1 MFLLSDKLKIVI
13 PIFKGIFMVSR
24 VLVTDDE
31 ERIIRNIRIILDE
44 MENIEVVKAQ
54 DVTSIVDFV
63 EHERLHLIIT
73 DLRVPRMGRLEFL
86 KQIKSMDPELPVIV
100 VTGDDSIETAV
111 ESMKEGALD
120 YITKPFEDGTLSV
133 AVEKA
138 LKMRSLTMENRYLRK
153 ELESHYNFGN
163 IIGNSPKIL
172 EVLLLAGDVSRTDS
186 TVFVYGESGTGKE
199 LVARAIHFN
208 SLRKSGPLIAI
219 NCAAL
224 PENLLESELFGYEK
238 GAFTGAEKCK
248 KGRFELANGGT
259 LFLDEI
265 SEMNPSVQ
273 AKVMRVVEER
283 ELERLGGVESVKVD
297 VRIICASN
305 KNLEEYVKKGQFRED
320 LYYRINVF
328 PINIPPLRSRPE
340 DILPLTRDFVGQFSA
355 KMGKFPLKLSKN
367 VEKILVSS
375 KWEGNVREL
384 KNCLERA
391 VILCKGDL
399 ITEEHLPVALVKDS
413 MSGCE
418 NGKDNVLKMVD
429 FNLPPEGISID
440 ELEKHLVLQAL
451 KKSKNNKTK
460 AAKLLGLSRGTFR
473 YRLEKIRQ

>member
-1 MFLLSDKLKIVI
+1 ML
-13 PIFKGIFMVSR
+13 SR
-24 VLVTDDE
+24 VLITDDE
-31 ERIIRNIRIILDE
+31 ERIIRNIRIIFDE

-54 DVTSIVDFV
+54 DVTSIVNFV

-86 KQIKSMDPELPVIV
+86 KHIKSRDPDLPVIV

-111 ESMKEGALD
+111 EAMKEGAFD
-120 YITKPFEDGTLSV
+120 YITKPFENGTLSI

-138 LKMRSLTMENRYLRK
+138 LMMRSLTMENRYLRK

-172 EVLLLAGDVSRTDS
+172 EVLLLAGDVSKTDS
-186 TVFVYGESGTGKE
+186 TVFIYGESGTGKE

-208 SLRKSGPLIAI
+208 SLRKSGPLITI

-238 GAFTGAEKCK
+238 GAFTGAEKSK

-265 SEMNPSVQ
+265 SEMNPAVQ
-273 AKVMRVVEER
+273 AKVLRVVEEK
-283 ELERLGGVESVKVD
+283 ELEQLGGTETIKAD

-328 PINIPPLRSRPE
+328 PISIPPLRARPE
-340 DILPLTRDFVGQFSA
+340 DILHLARAFVEQYSA
-355 KMGKFPLKLSKN
+355 KMGKLSLKMSKS

-384 KNCLERA
+384 KNCMERA

-399 ITEEHLPVALVKDS
+399 ITEEHLPVALVRDS
-413 MSGCE
+413 ISGYE
-418 NGKDNVLKMVD
+418 NGKDKTVKMMD

-451 KKSKNNKTK
+451 KKK
-460 AAKLLGLSRGTFR
+460 
-473 YRLEKIRQ
+473 

>member
-1 MFLLSDKLKIVI
+1 
-13 PIFKGIFMVSR
+13 MVSR
-24 VLVTDDE
+24 VLITDDE
-31 ERIIRNIRIILDE
+31 ERIIRNIKVIFDE

-63 EHERLHLIIT
+63 ERERLHLIIT
-73 DLRVPRMGRLEFL
+73 DLRVPKVGRLEFL
-86 KQIKSMDPELPVIV
+86 KQVKSMDPELPVIV

-111 ESMKEGALD
+111 ESMKEGAFD
-120 YITKPFEDGTLSV
+120 YITKPFEGGTLSV

-186 TVFVYGESGTGKE
+186 TVFIYGESGTGKE

-208 SLRKSGPLIAI
+208 SLRKSGPLVTI

-224 PENLLESELFGYEK
+224 PDNLLESELFGYEK

-248 KGRFELANGGT
+248 KGRFELANVGT

-265 SEMNPSVQ
+265 SEMNPIVQ
-273 AKVMRVVEER
+273 AKVLRVVEER
-283 ELERLGGVESVKVD
+283 ELERLGGSETIKVD

-320 LYYRINVF
+320 LYYRVNVF
-328 PINIPPLRSRPE
+328 PINIPPLRARPE
-340 DILPLTRDFVGQFSA
+340 DILPLARNCVEQFSA
-355 KMGKFPLKLSKN
+355 KMGKLSLKMTKK

-375 KWEGNVREL
+375 RWEGNVREL
-384 KNCLERA
+384 RNCLERA

-399 ITEEHLPVALVKDS
+399 ISEEHLPLTLVRDS
-413 MSGCE
+413 MSGHG
-418 NGKDNVLKMVD
+418 NGKGNVLKMVD
-429 FNLPPEGISID
+429 FNLPPEGISIA
-440 ELEKHLVLQAL
+440 ELEKHLILQAL
-451 KKSKNNKTK
+451 KKSKNNKAK

-473 YRLEKIRQ
+473 YRLEKYDNS

>member
-1 MFLLSDKLKIVI
+1 
-13 PIFKGIFMVSR
+13 
-24 VLVTDDE
+24 
-31 ERIIRNIRIILDE
+31 
-44 MENIEVVKAQ
+44 
-54 DVTSIVDFV
+54 
-63 EHERLHLIIT
+63 
-73 DLRVPRMGRLEFL
+73 MGRLEFL
-86 KQIKSMDPELPVIV
+86 KQIKSMDSELPVIV

-111 ESMKEGALD
+111 ESMKEGAFD
-120 YITKPFEDGTLSV
+120 YIVRPFEGESLSV

-138 LKMRSLTMENRYLRK
+138 LKMRSLAMENRYLRK

-208 SLRKSGPLIAI
+208 SLRKGGPLVSI

-224 PENLLESELFGYEK
+224 PETLLESELFGYEK
-238 GAFTGAEKCK
+238 GAFTGAEKSK
-248 KGRFELANGGT
+248 KGRFEMAHGGT

-265 SEMNPSVQ
+265 SEMNPIVQ
-273 AKVMRVVEER
+273 AKVLRLIEAR
-283 ELERLGGVESVKVD
+283 ELERLGGSETVKVD

-305 KNLEEYVKKGQFRED
+305 KNLEDYVKKGQFRED
-320 LYYRINVF
+320 LYYRVNVF
-328 PINIPPLRSRPE
+328 PIKIPPLRERPE
-340 DILPLTRDFVGQFSA
+340 DILQLARNFVAQFSE
-355 KMGKFPLKLSKN
+355 KMGKLSLKMTKN
-367 VEKILVSS
+367 VENLLVSS
-375 KWEGNVREL
+375 RWDGNVREL
-384 KNCLERA
+384 RNCMERA
-391 VILCKGDL
+391 VILCKGSMV
-399 ITEEHLPVALVKDS
+399 TEDHLPVTLVRES
-413 MSGCE
+413 ISGYRSE
-418 NGKDNVLKMVD
+418 KDNAYKMVN

-473 YRLEKIRQ
+473 YRLEKYAQN

>member
-1 MFLLSDKLKIVI
+1 
-13 PIFKGIFMVSR
+13 MVSR
-24 VLVTDDE
+24 VLITDDE
-31 ERIIRNIRIILDE
+31 ERIIRNVQVMFDE
-44 MENIEVVKAQ
+44 MDNVEIIKAQ
-54 DVTSIVDFV
+54 DLTSIVDFV
-63 EHERLHLIIT
+63 EREKLHLIIT
-73 DLRVPRMGRLEFL
+73 DLRVPQMGRLEFL
-86 KQIKSMDPELPVIV
+86 KQIKSMDSELPVIV

-111 ESMKEGALD
+111 ESMKEGAFD
-120 YITKPFEDGTLSV
+120 YIVRPFEGESLSV
-133 AVEKA
+133 AVVKA
-138 LKMRSLTMENRYLRK
+138 LKMRALAMENRYLRR

-208 SLRKSGPLIAI
+208 SLRKGGPLVSI

-224 PENLLESELFGYEK
+224 PETLLESELFGYEK
-238 GAFTGAEKCK
+238 GAFTGAEKSK

-265 SEMNPSVQ
+265 SEMNPVVQ
-273 AKVMRVVEER
+273 AKVLRLIEAR
-283 ELERLGGVESVKVD
+283 ELERLGGSETLSVD

-305 KNLEEYVKKGQFRED
+305 KKLEDYVKKGQFRED

-328 PINIPPLRSRPE
+328 PIKMPPLRERPE
-340 DILPLTRDFVGQFSA
+340 DILQLAYNFVEQFSE
-355 KMGKFPLKLSKN
+355 KMGKLSLEMTKN
-367 VEKILVSS
+367 VENLLVSS
-375 KWEGNVREL
+375 RWEGNVREL
-384 KNCLERA
+384 RNCMERA
-391 VILCKGDL
+391 VILCKGSVV
-399 ITEEHLPVALVKDS
+399 TEDHLPGSLVKESASSSRND
-413 MSGCE
+413 
-418 NGKDNVLKMVD
+418 KDNTYKMVN

-473 YRLEKIRQ
+473 YRLEKYAQN

>member
-1 MFLLSDKLKIVI
+1 
-13 PIFKGIFMVSR
+13 MVSR
-24 VLVTDDE
+24 VLITDDE
-31 ERIIRNIRIILDE
+31 ERIIRNIRVIFDE

-54 DVTSIVDFV
+54 DVASIVDFV

-73 DLRVPRMGRLEFL
+73 DLRVPKVGRLEFL
-86 KQIKSMDPELPVIV
+86 KQVKSMDPELPVIV

-111 ESMKEGALD
+111 ESMKEGAFD
-120 YITKPFEDGTLSV
+120 YIIKPFEDSTLSV
-133 AVEKA
+133 AVKKA
-138 LKMRSLTMENRYLRK
+138 FKMRSLTMENRYLRK

-186 TVFVYGESGTGKE
+186 TVFIYGESGTGKE

-208 SLRKSGPLIAI
+208 SLRKSGPLVTI

-224 PENLLESELFGYEK
+224 PENLIESELFGYER

-265 SEMNPSVQ
+265 AEMNLIVQ
-273 AKVMRVVEER
+273 AKVLRVVEER
-283 ELERLGGVESVKVD
+283 ELERLGGTETIKVD

-320 LYYRINVF
+320 LYYLVNVF
-328 PINIPPLRSRPE
+328 PINIPPIRARPE
-340 DILPLTRDFVGQFSA
+340 DILPLARDFVEHFSV
-355 KMGKFPLKLSKN
+355 KMGKISLKMSKK
-367 VEKILVSS
+367 VEKVLVSS
-375 KWEGNVREL
+375 RWEGNVREL

-391 VILCKGDL
+391 VILCKGDM

-413 MSGCE
+413 
-418 NGKDNVLKMVD
+418 V
-429 FNLPPEGISID
+429 
-440 ELEKHLVLQAL
+440 
-451 KKSKNNKTK
+451 
-460 AAKLLGLSRGTFR
+460 
-473 YRLEKIRQ
+473 

>member
-1 MFLLSDKLKIVI
+1 M
-13 PIFKGIFMVSR
+13 
-24 VLVTDDE
+24 
-31 ERIIRNIRIILDE
+31 
-44 MENIEVVKAQ
+44 
-54 DVTSIVDFV
+54 
-63 EHERLHLIIT
+63 
-73 DLRVPRMGRLEFL
+73 
-86 KQIKSMDPELPVIV
+86 
-100 VTGDDSIETAV
+100 TGDDSIETAV

-186 TVFVYGESGTGKE
+186 NVFVYGESGTGKE
-199 LVARAIHFN
+199 LVARAIRFN

-375 KWEGNVREL
+375 KWRKCKRAKEL
-384 KNCLERA
+384 
-391 VILCKGDL
+391 
-399 ITEEHLPVALVKDS
+399 
-413 MSGCE
+413 SG
-418 NGKDNVLKMVD
+418 
-429 FNLPPEGISID
+429 
-440 ELEKHLVLQAL
+440 
-451 KKSKNNKTK
+451 KSRNTV
-460 AAKLLGLSRGTFR
+460 
-473 YRLEKIRQ
+473 

>member
-1 MFLLSDKLKIVI
+1 
-13 PIFKGIFMVSR
+13 MVSR
-24 VLVTDDE
+24 VLITDDE
-31 ERIIRNIRIILDE
+31 ERIIRNIKVIFDE

-73 DLRVPRMGRLEFL
+73 DLRVPKVGRLEFL
-86 KQIKSMDPELPVIV
+86 KQVKSMDPELPVIV
-100 VTGDDSIETAV
+100 VTGDASIETAV
-111 ESMKEGALD
+111 ESMKEGAFD

-186 TVFVYGESGTGKE
+186 TVFIYGESGTGKE

-208 SLRKSGPLIAI
+208 SLRKSGPLVTI

-248 KGRFELANGGT
+248 KGRFELANVGT

-265 SEMNPSVQ
+265 SEMNPIVQ
-273 AKVMRVVEER
+273 AKVLRVVEER
-283 ELERLGGVESVKVD
+283 ELERLGGSETFKVD

-320 LYYRINVF
+320 LYYRVNVF
-328 PINIPPLRSRPE
+328 PINIPPLRARPE
-340 DILPLTRDFVGQFSA
+340 DILPLARNCVEQFSA
-355 KMGKFPLKLSKN
+355 KMGKLSLKMTKK

-375 KWEGNVREL
+375 RWEGNVREL
-384 KNCLERA
+384 RNCLERA
-391 VILCKGDL
+391 VILSKGDL
-399 ITEEHLPVALVKDS
+399 ISEEHLPLALVRDS
-413 MSGCE
+413 MSGYE
-418 NGKDNVLKMVD
+418 NGKGNVLKMVD

-473 YRLEKIRQ
+473 YRLEKYDNN

>member
-1 MFLLSDKLKIVI
+1 
-13 PIFKGIFMVSR
+13 MVSR
-24 VLVTDDE
+24 VLITDDE
-31 ERIIRNIRIILDE
+31 ERIIRNIRVIFDE

-54 DVTSIVDFV
+54 DVASIVDFV

-73 DLRVPRMGRLEFL
+73 DLRVPKVGRLEFL
-86 KQIKSMDPELPVIV
+86 KQVKSMDPELPVIV

-111 ESMKEGALD
+111 ESMKEGAFD
-120 YITKPFEDGTLSV
+120 YIIKPFEDSTLSV
-133 AVEKA
+133 AVKKA

-186 TVFVYGESGTGKE
+186 TVLIYGESGTGKE

-208 SLRKSGPLIAI
+208 SLRKSGPLVTI

-224 PENLLESELFGYEK
+224 PENLIESELFGYER

-265 SEMNPSVQ
+265 AEMNLIVQ
-273 AKVMRVVEER
+273 AKVLRIVEER
-283 ELERLGGVESVKVD
+283 ELERLGGAETIKVD

-328 PINIPPLRSRPE
+328 PINIPPLRARPE
-340 DILPLTRDFVGQFSA
+340 DILPLARDFVEHFSV
-355 KMGKFPLKLSKN
+355 KMGKISLKMSKK
-367 VEKILVSS
+367 VEKVLVSS
-375 KWEGNVREL
+375 RWEGNVREL

-391 VILCKGDL
+391 VILCKGDM

-413 MSGCE
+413 VSGYE
-418 NGKDNVLKMVD
+418 DSKGNLLKMAD

-473 YRLEKIRQ
+473 YRLEKYDNN

>member
-1 MFLLSDKLKIVI
+1 
-13 PIFKGIFMVSR
+13 
-24 VLVTDDE
+24 
-31 ERIIRNIRIILDE
+31 
-44 MENIEVVKAQ
+44 
-54 DVTSIVDFV
+54 
-63 EHERLHLIIT
+63 
-73 DLRVPRMGRLEFL
+73 
-86 KQIKSMDPELPVIV
+86 
-100 VTGDDSIETAV
+100 
-111 ESMKEGALD
+111 
-120 YITKPFEDGTLSV
+120 
-133 AVEKA
+133 VEKA

-186 TVFVYGESGTGKE
+186 TVFIYGESGTGKE

-208 SLRKSGPLIAI
+208 SLRKSGPLVTI

-248 KGRFELANGGT
+248 KGRFELANVGT

-265 SEMNPSVQ
+265 SEMNPIVQ
-273 AKVMRVVEER
+273 AKVLRVVEER
-283 ELERLGGVESVKVD
+283 ELERLGGSETIKVD

-320 LYYRINVF
+320 LYYRVNVF
-328 PINIPPLRSRPE
+328 PINIPPLRARPE
-340 DILPLTRDFVGQFSA
+340 DILPLARNCVEQFSA
-355 KMGKFPLKLSKN
+355 KMGKLSLKMTKK

-375 KWEGNVREL
+375 RWEGNVREL
-384 KNCLERA
+384 RNCLERA
-391 VILCKGDL
+391 VILSKGDF
-399 ITEEHLPVALVKDS
+399 ISEEHLPLALVRNS
-413 MSGCE
+413 MSGHE
-418 NGKDNVLKMVD
+418 NGKWNVLKMVD

-473 YRLEKIRQ
+473 YRLEKYDNN

>member
-1 MFLLSDKLKIVI
+1 V
-13 PIFKGIFMVSR
+13 VSR
-24 VLVTDDE
+24 VLITDDE
-31 ERIIRNIRIILDE
+31 ERIIRNVKVMFDK
-44 MENIEVVKAQ
+44 MNNIEVVKAQ
-54 DVTSIVDFV
+54 DLTSIVDFV
-63 EHERLHLIIT
+63 EREKLHLIIT
-73 DLRVPRMGRLEFL
+73 DLRVPKMGRLEFL
-86 KQIKSMDPELPVIV
+86 KQIKSMDSELPVIV

-111 ESMKEGALD
+111 ESMKEGAFD
-120 YITKPFEDGTLSV
+120 YIVRPFEGESLSV

-138 LKMRSLTMENRYLRK
+138 LKMRSLAMENRYLRK

-208 SLRKSGPLIAI
+208 SLRKGGPLVSI

-224 PENLLESELFGYEK
+224 PETLLESELFGYEK
-238 GAFTGAEKCK
+238 GAFTGAEKSK
-248 KGRFELANGGT
+248 KGRFEMAHGGT

-265 SEMNPSVQ
+265 SEMNPIVQ
-273 AKVMRVVEER
+273 AKVLRLIEAR
-283 ELERLGGVESVKVD
+283 ELERLGGSETVKVD

-305 KNLEEYVKKGQFRED
+305 KNLEDYVKKGQFRED
-320 LYYRINVF
+320 LYYRVNVF
-328 PINIPPLRSRPE
+328 PIKIPPLRERPE
-340 DILPLTRDFVGQFSA
+340 DILQLARNFVAQFSE
-355 KMGKFPLKLSKN
+355 KMGKLSLKMTKN
-367 VEKILVSS
+367 VENLLVSS
-375 KWEGNVREL
+375 RWDGNVREL
-384 KNCLERA
+384 RNCMERA
-391 VILCKGDL
+391 VILCKGSMV
-399 ITEEHLPVALVKDS
+399 TEDHLPVTLVRES
-413 MSGCE
+413 ISGYRSE
-418 NGKDNVLKMVD
+418 KDNAYKMVN

-473 YRLEKIRQ
+473 YRLEKYAQN

>member
-1 MFLLSDKLKIVI
+1 
-13 PIFKGIFMVSR
+13 MVSR

-31 ERIIRNIRIILDE
+31 ERIIRNVKVIFEE
-44 MENIEVVKAQ
+44 MKNIEVVKAQ
-54 DVTSIVDFV
+54 DLTSIVDFV
-63 EHERLHLIIT
+63 EREKLHLIIT
-73 DLRVPRMGRLEFL
+73 DLRVPKMGRLEFL
-86 KQIKSMDPELPVIV
+86 KQIKSMDAELPVIV

-111 ESMKEGALD
+111 ESMKEGAFD
-120 YITKPFEDGTLSV
+120 YIIKPFEGESLSV

-138 LKMRSLTMENRYLRK
+138 LKMRSLAMENRYLRK
-153 ELESHYNFGN
+153 ELESVYNFGN

-186 TVFVYGESGTGKE
+186 TVFIYGESGTGKE

-208 SLRKSGPLIAI
+208 SLRKGGPLVAI

-265 SEMNPSVQ
+265 SEMNPNVQ
-273 AKVMRVVEER
+273 AKVLRLIEER
-283 ELERLGGVESVKVD
+283 ELERLGGTETVKVD

-305 KNLEEYVKKGQFRED
+305 KNLEEYVAKGQFRED

-328 PINIPPLRSRPE
+328 PINIPPLRERPE
-340 DILPLTRDFVGQFSA
+340 DVLQLARSFVVQFSE
-355 KMGKFPLKLSKN
+355 KMGKLSLKMSKN
-367 VEKILVSS
+367 VENLLVSG
-375 KWEGNVREL
+375 KWDGNVREL
-384 KNCLERA
+384 RNSMERA
-391 VILCKGDL
+391 VILCKGDM
-399 ITEEHLPVALVKDS
+399 ITEDHLPASLVKESNSGSINGRDKAFKL
-413 MSGCE
+413 MS
-418 NGKDNVLKMVD
+418 

-473 YRLEKIRQ
+473 YRLEKYADN

>member
-1 MFLLSDKLKIVI
+1 
-13 PIFKGIFMVSR
+13 MVSR
-24 VLVTDDE
+24 VLITDDE
-31 ERIIRNIRIILDE
+31 ERIIRNVKVMFDK
-44 MENIEVVKAQ
+44 MDNIEVVKAQ
-54 DVTSIVDFV
+54 DLTSIVDFV
-63 EHERLHLIIT
+63 EREKLHLIIT
-73 DLRVPRMGRLEFL
+73 DLRVPKMGRLEFL
-86 KQIKSMDPELPVIV
+86 KQIKSMDSELPVIV

-111 ESMKEGALD
+111 ESMKEGAFD
-120 YITKPFEDGTLSV
+120 YIVRPFEGESLSV

-138 LKMRSLTMENRYLRK
+138 LKMRSLAMENRYLRK

-208 SLRKSGPLIAI
+208 SLRKGGPLVSI

-224 PENLLESELFGYEK
+224 PETLLESELFGYEK
-238 GAFTGAEKCK
+238 GAFTGAEKSK
-248 KGRFELANGGT
+248 KGRFEMAHGGT

-265 SEMNPSVQ
+265 SEMNPIVQ
-273 AKVMRVVEER
+273 AKVLRLIEAR
-283 ELERLGGVESVKVD
+283 ELERLGGSETVKVD

-305 KNLEEYVKKGQFRED
+305 KNLEDYVKKGQFRED
-320 LYYRINVF
+320 LYYRVNVF
-328 PINIPPLRSRPE
+328 PIKIPPLRERPE
-340 DILPLTRDFVGQFSA
+340 DILQLARNFVAQFSE
-355 KMGKFPLKLSKN
+355 KMGKLSLKMTKN
-367 VEKILVSS
+367 VENLLVSS
-375 KWEGNVREL
+375 RWDGNVREL
-384 KNCLERA
+384 RNCMERA
-391 VILCKGDL
+391 VILCKGSMV
-399 ITEEHLPVALVKDS
+399 TEDHLPVTLVRES
-413 MSGCE
+413 VSGYRSE
-418 NGKDNVLKMVD
+418 KDNAYKMVN

-473 YRLEKIRQ
+473 YRLEKYAQN

>member
-1 MFLLSDKLKIVI
+1 
-13 PIFKGIFMVSR
+13 MVSR
-24 VLVTDDE
+24 VLITDDE
-31 ERIIRNIRIILDE
+31 ERIIRNVKAIFDE
-44 MENIEVVKAQ
+44 IDNIEVVKAQ
-54 DVTSIVDFV
+54 DLTSIVDFV
-63 EHERLHLIIT
+63 EREKLHLIIT

-86 KQIKSMDPELPVIV
+86 KQIKSMDSELPVIV

-111 ESMKEGALD
+111 ESMKEGAFD
-120 YITKPFEDGTLSV
+120 YIVRPFEGESLFV

-138 LKMRSLTMENRYLRK
+138 LKMRSLAMENRYLRK

-186 TVFVYGESGTGKE
+186 TVSIYGESGTGKE
-199 LVARAIHFN
+199 LIARAIHFN
-208 SLRKSGPLIAI
+208 SLRKGGPLVSI

-224 PENLLESELFGYEK
+224 PETLLESELFGYEK

-248 KGRFELANGGT
+248 KGRFEMANGGT

-265 SEMNPSVQ
+265 SEMNPIVQ
-273 AKVMRVVEER
+273 AKVLRLIEER
-283 ELERLGGVESVKVD
+283 ELERLGASETIKVD

-328 PINIPPLRSRPE
+328 PINIPPLRERPE
-340 DILPLTRDFVGQFSA
+340 DVLQLARSFVEQFSE
-355 KMGKFPLKLSKN
+355 KMGKLSLRMSKS
-367 VEKILVSS
+367 VENIMVAS
-375 KWEGNVREL
+375 KWDGNVREL
-384 KNCLERA
+384 RNYMERA
-391 VILCKGDL
+391 VILCKGSL
-399 ITEEHLPVALVKDS
+399 ISEEHLPDLLVKES
-413 MSGCE
+413 IAGHKHNKNKM
-418 NGKDNVLKMVD
+418 LKMMNID
-429 FNLPPEGISID
+429 LPPEGISID

-473 YRLEKIRQ
+473 YRLEKYAHN

>member
-1 MFLLSDKLKIVI
+1 
-13 PIFKGIFMVSR
+13 MVSR
-24 VLVTDDE
+24 VLIADDE
-31 ERIIRNIRIILDE
+31 ERIMRNIKTMFDE
-44 MENIEVVKAQ
+44 MENIEIIKAQ
-54 DVTSIVDFV
+54 DISSIVDFIDR
-63 EHERLHLIIT
+63 ERLHLIIT
-73 DLRVPRMGRLEFL
+73 DLRVPKMGRLEFL
-86 KQIKSMDPELPVIV
+86 KYIKSKDTDLPIIVI
-100 VTGDDSIETAV
+100 TGDDSIETAV
-111 ESMKEGALD
+111 EAMKEGAFD
-120 YITKPFEDGTLSV
+120 YITNPFEEDTLTI
-133 AVEKA
+133 AVKKA

-163 IIGNSPKIL
+163 IIGNSPKTL

-186 TVFVYGESGTGKE
+186 TVFISGESGTGKE

-208 SLRKSGPLIAI
+208 SLRKSAPLITI

-224 PENLLESELFGYEK
+224 PENLLESELFGYER
-238 GAFTGAEKCK
+238 GAFTGAERSK

-265 SEMNPSVQ
+265 SEMNPIIQ
-273 AKVMRVVEER
+273 AKVLRVVEEK
-283 ELERLGGVESVKVD
+283 ELERLGGTETIKVD

-305 KNLEEYVKKGQFRED
+305 KNLEEYVKNGRFRED

-328 PINIPPLRSRPE
+328 PINFPPLRERPE
-340 DILPLTRDFVGQFSA
+340 DILSLARHFLEHYSV
-355 KMGKFPLKLSKN
+355 KMGKFSVKMSKN
-367 VEKILVSS
+367 VEKILVSY

-384 KNCLERA
+384 KNCIERA

-399 ITEEHLPVALVKDS
+399 ITEEHLPSVLVKESLSNYD
-413 MSGCE
+413 
-418 NGKDNVLKMVD
+418 NGKYKIVKMMD
-429 FNLPPEGISID
+429 ISLPPEGISLD

-473 YRLEKIRQ
+473 YRLEKYE

>member
-1 MFLLSDKLKIVI
+1 
-13 PIFKGIFMVSR
+13 MVNR

-31 ERIIRNIRIILDE
+31 ERIIRNVKVIFEE
-44 MENIEVVKAQ
+44 MKNIEVVKAQ
-54 DVTSIVDFV
+54 DLTSIVDFV
-63 EHERLHLIIT
+63 EREKLHLIIT
-73 DLRVPRMGRLEFL
+73 DLRVPKMGRLEFL
-86 KQIKSMDPELPVIV
+86 KQIKSMDSELPVIV

-111 ESMKEGALD
+111 ESMKEGAFD
-120 YITKPFEDGTLSV
+120 YIIKPFEGESLSV

-138 LKMRSLTMENRYLRK
+138 LKMRSLAMENRYLRK
-153 ELESHYNFGN
+153 ELESVYNFGN

-186 TVFVYGESGTGKE
+186 TVFIYGESGTGKE

-208 SLRKSGPLIAI
+208 SLRKGGPLVAI

-224 PENLLESELFGYEK
+224 PESLLESELFGYEK

-265 SEMNPSVQ
+265 SEMNPIVQ
-273 AKVMRVVEER
+273 AKVLRLIEER
-283 ELERLGGVESVKVD
+283 ELERLGGTETVKVD

-328 PINIPPLRSRPE
+328 PINIPPLRERPE
-340 DILPLTRDFVGQFSA
+340 DVLQLARNFVVQFSE
-355 KMGKFPLKLSKN
+355 KMGKLSLKMSKN
-367 VEKILVSS
+367 VENLLVSG
-375 KWEGNVREL
+375 KWDGNVREL
-384 KNCLERA
+384 RNSMERA
-391 VILCKGDL
+391 VILCKGDM
-399 ITEEHLPVALVKDS
+399 ITEDHLPASLVKESISGSINGRDKAFKL
-413 MSGCE
+413 MSF
-418 NGKDNVLKMVD
+418 D
-429 FNLPPEGISID
+429 LPPEGISID

-473 YRLEKIRQ
+473 YRLEKYADN

>member
-1 MFLLSDKLKIVI
+1 
-13 PIFKGIFMVSR
+13 MVSR

-31 ERIIRNIRIILDE
+31 ERIIRNVKVIFEE
-44 MENIEVVKAQ
+44 MKNIEVVKAQ
-54 DVTSIVDFV
+54 DLTSIVDFV
-63 EHERLHLIIT
+63 EREKLHLIIT
-73 DLRVPRMGRLEFL
+73 DLRVPKMGRLEFL
-86 KQIKSMDPELPVIV
+86 KQIKSMDSELPVIV

-111 ESMKEGALD
+111 ESMKEGAFD
-120 YITKPFEDGTLSV
+120 YIIKPFEGESLSV

-138 LKMRSLTMENRYLRK
+138 LKMRSLAMENRYLRK
-153 ELESHYNFGN
+153 ELESVYNFGN

-186 TVFVYGESGTGKE
+186 TVFIYGESGTGKE

-208 SLRKSGPLIAI
+208 SLRKGGPLVAI

-224 PENLLESELFGYEK
+224 PESLLESELFGYEK

-265 SEMNPSVQ
+265 SEMNPIVQ
-273 AKVMRVVEER
+273 AKVLRLIEER
-283 ELERLGGVESVKVD
+283 ELERLGGTETVKVD

-328 PINIPPLRSRPE
+328 PINIPPLRERPE
-340 DILPLTRDFVGQFSA
+340 DVLQLARNFVVQFSE
-355 KMGKFPLKLSKN
+355 KMGKLSLKMSKN
-367 VEKILVSS
+367 VENLLVSG
-375 KWEGNVREL
+375 KWDGNVREL
-384 KNCLERA
+384 RNSMERA
-391 VILCKGDL
+391 VILCKGDM
-399 ITEEHLPVALVKDS
+399 ITEDHLPASLVKESISGSINGRDKAFKL
-413 MSGCE
+413 MSF
-418 NGKDNVLKMVD
+418 D
-429 FNLPPEGISID
+429 LPPEGISID

-473 YRLEKIRQ
+473 YRLEKYADN

>member
-1 MFLLSDKLKIVI
+1 
-13 PIFKGIFMVSR
+13 MVSR

-31 ERIIRNIRIILDE
+31 ERIIRNVKVIFEE
-44 MENIEVVKAQ
+44 MKNIEVVKAQ
-54 DVTSIVDFV
+54 DLTSIVDFV
-63 EHERLHLIIT
+63 EREKLHLIIT
-73 DLRVPRMGRLEFL
+73 DLRVPKMGRLEFL
-86 KQIKSMDPELPVIV
+86 KQIKSMDSELPVIV

-111 ESMKEGALD
+111 ESMKEGAFD
-120 YITKPFEDGTLSV
+120 YIIKPFEGESLSV

-138 LKMRSLTMENRYLRK
+138 LKMRSLAMENRYLRK
-153 ELESHYNFGN
+153 ELESVYNFGN

-186 TVFVYGESGTGKE
+186 TVFIYGESGTGKE

-208 SLRKSGPLIAI
+208 SLRKGGPLVAI

-265 SEMNPSVQ
+265 SEMNPNVQ
-273 AKVMRVVEER
+273 AKVLRLIEER
-283 ELERLGGVESVKVD
+283 ELERLGGTETVKVD

-305 KNLEEYVKKGQFRED
+305 KNLEEYVAKGQFRED

-328 PINIPPLRSRPE
+328 PINIPPLRERPE
-340 DILPLTRDFVGQFSA
+340 DVLQLARSFVVQFSE
-355 KMGKFPLKLSKN
+355 KMGKLSLKMSKN
-367 VEKILVSS
+367 VENLLVSG
-375 KWEGNVREL
+375 KWDGNVREL
-384 KNCLERA
+384 RNCMERA
-391 VILCKGDL
+391 VILCKGDM
-399 ITEEHLPVALVKDS
+399 ITEDHLPASLVKES
-413 MSGCE
+413 NSGSI
-418 NGKDNVLKMVD
+418 NGRDKAFKLMN

-473 YRLEKIRQ
+473 YRLEKYADN

>member
-1 MFLLSDKLKIVI
+1 
-13 PIFKGIFMVSR
+13 MVSR

>member
-1 MFLLSDKLKIVI
+1 V
-13 PIFKGIFMVSR
+13 VSR
-24 VLVTDDE
+24 VLITDDE
-31 ERIIRNIRIILDE
+31 ERIIRNVKVLFDE
-44 MENIEVVKAQ
+44 RDNIEIVKAQ
-54 DVTSIVDFV
+54 DLTSIVDFV
-63 EHERLHLIIT
+63 EREKLHLIIT
-73 DLRVPRMGRLEFL
+73 DLRVPKMGRLEFL
-86 KQIKSMDPELPVIV
+86 KQIKSMDSELPVIV

-111 ESMKEGALD
+111 ESMKEGAFD
-120 YITKPFEDGTLSV
+120 YIVRPFEGESLSV

-138 LKMRSLTMENRYLRK
+138 LKMRSLAMENRYLRK

-208 SLRKSGPLIAI
+208 SLRKGGPLVSI

-224 PENLLESELFGYEK
+224 PETLLESELFGYEK
-238 GAFTGAEKCK
+238 GAFTGAETCK

-265 SEMNPSVQ
+265 SEMNPIVQ
-273 AKVMRVVEER
+273 AKVLRLIEAR
-283 ELERLGGVESVKVD
+283 ELERLGGSETLKVD

-328 PINIPPLRSRPE
+328 PINIPPLRERPE
-340 DILPLTRDFVGQFSA
+340 DILQLARSFVAEFSE
-355 KMGKFPLKLSKN
+355 KMGKLSLRMSKN
-367 VEKILVSS
+367 VENILVSS
-375 KWEGNVREL
+375 RWDGNVREL
-384 KNCLERA
+384 RNCIERA
-391 VILCKGDL
+391 VILCKGSMV
-399 ITEEHLPVALVKDS
+399 TEDHLPVSLVKES
-413 MSGCE
+413 ISGYR
-418 NGKDNVLKMVD
+418 NDKDKAYKMVN

-473 YRLEKIRQ
+473 YRLEKYAQN

>member
-1 MFLLSDKLKIVI
+1 
-13 PIFKGIFMVSR
+13 MVSR
-24 VLVTDDE
+24 VLITDDE
-31 ERIIRNIRIILDE
+31 ERIIRNIRVIFDE

-54 DVTSIVDFV
+54 DVASIVDFV

-73 DLRVPRMGRLEFL
+73 DLRVPKVGRLEFL
-86 KQIKSMDPELPVIV
+86 KQVKSMDPELPVIV

-111 ESMKEGALD
+111 ESMKEGAFD
-120 YITKPFEDGTLSV
+120 YIIKPFEDSTLSV
-133 AVEKA
+133 AVKKA

-186 TVFVYGESGTGKE
+186 TVFIYGESGTGKE

-208 SLRKSGPLIAI
+208 SLRKSGPLVTI

-224 PENLLESELFGYEK
+224 PENLIESELFGYER

-265 SEMNPSVQ
+265 AEMNLIVQ
-273 AKVMRVVEER
+273 AKVLRIVEER
-283 ELERLGGVESVKVD
+283 ELERLGGAETIKVD

-328 PINIPPLRSRPE
+328 PINIPPLRARPE
-340 DILPLTRDFVGQFSA
+340 DILPLARDFVGQFSV
-355 KMGKFPLKLSKN
+355 KMGKISLKMSKK
-367 VEKILVSS
+367 VEKVLVSS
-375 KWEGNVREL
+375 RWEGNVREL

-391 VILCKGDL
+391 VILCKGDM

-413 MSGCE
+413 VSGYE
-418 NGKDNVLKMVD
+418 DSKGNLLKMAD

-473 YRLEKIRQ
+473 YRLEKYDNN

>member
-1 MFLLSDKLKIVI
+1 V
-13 PIFKGIFMVSR
+13 VSR
-24 VLVTDDE
+24 VLITDDE
-31 ERIIRNIRIILDE
+31 ERIIRNVKVLFDE
-44 MENIEVVKAQ
+44 RDNIEIVKAQ
-54 DVTSIVDFV
+54 DLTSIVDFV
-63 EHERLHLIIT
+63 EREKLHLIIT
-73 DLRVPRMGRLEFL
+73 DLRVPKMGRLEFL
-86 KQIKSMDPELPVIV
+86 KQIKSMDSELPVII

-111 ESMKEGALD
+111 ESMKEGAFD
-120 YITKPFEDGTLSV
+120 YIVRPFEGESLSV

-138 LKMRSLTMENRYLRK
+138 LKMRSLAMENRYLRK

-208 SLRKSGPLIAI
+208 SLRKGGPLVSI

-224 PENLLESELFGYEK
+224 PETLLESELFGYEK
-238 GAFTGAEKCK
+238 GAFTGAETCK

-265 SEMNPSVQ
+265 SEMNPIVQ
-273 AKVMRVVEER
+273 AKVLRLIEAR
-283 ELERLGGVESVKVD
+283 ELERLGGSETLKVD

-328 PINIPPLRSRPE
+328 PINIPPLRERPE
-340 DILPLTRDFVGQFSA
+340 DILQLARSFVAEFSE
-355 KMGKFPLKLSKN
+355 KMGKLSLRMSKN
-367 VEKILVSS
+367 VENILVSS
-375 KWEGNVREL
+375 RWDGNVREL
-384 KNCLERA
+384 RNCIERA
-391 VILCKGDL
+391 VILCKGSMV
-399 ITEEHLPVALVKDS
+399 TEDHLPVSLVKES
-413 MSGCE
+413 ISGYR
-418 NGKDNVLKMVD
+418 NDKDKAYKMVN

-473 YRLEKIRQ
+473 YRLEKYAQN

>member
-1 MFLLSDKLKIVI
+1 
-13 PIFKGIFMVSR
+13 MVSR
-24 VLVTDDE
+24 VLITDDE
-31 ERIIRNIRIILDE
+31 ERIIRNIKVIFDE

-73 DLRVPRMGRLEFL
+73 DLRVPKVGRLEFL
-86 KQIKSMDPELPVIV
+86 KQVKSMDPELPVIV

-111 ESMKEGALD
+111 ESMKEGAFD
-120 YITKPFEDGTLSV
+120 YITKPFEDGALSV

-138 LKMRSLTMENRYLRK
+138 LKMRSLAMENRYLRK
-153 ELESHYNFGN
+153 ELEAHYNFGN

-186 TVFVYGESGTGKE
+186 TVFIYGESGTGKE

-208 SLRKSGPLIAI
+208 SLRKSGPLITI

-265 SEMNPSVQ
+265 SEMNPLVQ
-273 AKVMRVVEER
+273 AKVLRIVEEK
-283 ELERLGGVESVKVD
+283 ELERLGGTETIKVD

-320 LYYRINVF
+320 LYYRVNVF
-328 PINIPPLRSRPE
+328 PINIPPLRARPE
-340 DILPLTRDFVGQFSA
+340 DILPLARDFLEHFSV
-355 KMGKFPLKLSKN
+355 KMGKLSLKMTKK
-367 VEKILVSS
+367 VEKVIVSS
-375 KWEGNVREL
+375 RWEGNVREL
-384 KNCLERA
+384 RNCLERA
-391 VILCKGDL
+391 VILCKGDM
-399 ITEEHLPVALVKDS
+399 ITEEHLPPALVRDS
-413 MSGCE
+413 VSGYE
-418 NGKDNVLKMVD
+418 NGKGNVLKMVD

-473 YRLEKIRQ
+473 YRLEKYDNN

>member
-1 MFLLSDKLKIVI
+1 
-13 PIFKGIFMVSR
+13 MVSR
-24 VLVTDDE
+24 VLIADDE
-31 ERIIRNIRIILDE
+31 ERIMRNIKAIFEE
-44 MENIEVVKAQ
+44 MENIEIIKAQ
-54 DVTSIVDFV
+54 DISSIVDFIDR
-63 EHERLHLIIT
+63 ERLHLIIT
-73 DLRVPRMGRLEFL
+73 DLRVPKMGRLEFL
-86 KQIKSMDPELPVIV
+86 KYIKSKDTDLPIIVI
-100 VTGDDSIETAV
+100 TGDDSIETAV
-111 ESMKEGALD
+111 EAMKEGAFD
-120 YITKPFEDGTLSV
+120 YITNPFEEDTLTI
-133 AVEKA
+133 AVKKA

-163 IIGNSPKIL
+163 IIGNSPKTL

-186 TVFVYGESGTGKE
+186 TVFISGESGTGKE

-208 SLRKSGPLIAI
+208 SLRKSAPLITI

-224 PENLLESELFGYEK
+224 PENLLESELFGYER
-238 GAFTGAEKCK
+238 GAFTGAERSK

-265 SEMNPSVQ
+265 SEMNPIIQ
-273 AKVMRVVEER
+273 AKVLRVVEEK
-283 ELERLGGVESVKVD
+283 ELERLGGTETIKVD

-305 KNLEEYVKKGQFRED
+305 KNLEEYVKNGRFRED

-328 PINIPPLRSRPE
+328 PINFPPLRERPE
-340 DILPLTRDFVGQFSA
+340 DILSLARHFLEHYSV
-355 KMGKFPLKLSKN
+355 KMGKFSLKMSKN
-367 VEKILVSS
+367 VEKILVSC

-384 KNCLERA
+384 KNCIERA

-399 ITEEHLPVALVKDS
+399 ISEEHLPSVLVKESLSNYD
-413 MSGCE
+413 
-418 NGKDNVLKMVD
+418 NGKYKIVKMMD
-429 FNLPPEGISID
+429 ISLPPEGISLD

-473 YRLEKIRQ
+473 YRLEKYE

>member
-1 MFLLSDKLKIVI
+1 
-13 PIFKGIFMVSR
+13 MVSR

-31 ERIIRNIRIILDE
+31 ERVIRNVKAIFDE
-44 MENIEVVKAQ
+44 IENIEVVKAQ
-54 DVTSIVDFV
+54 DLTSIADFV
-63 EHERLHLIIT
+63 EREKLHLIIT
-73 DLRVPRMGRLEFL
+73 DLRVPKMGRLEFL
-86 KQIKSMDPELPVIV
+86 KQIKAMDSELPVIV
-100 VTGDDSIETAV
+100 VTGDESIETAV
-111 ESMKEGALD
+111 DSMKEGAFD
-120 YITKPFEDGTLSV
+120 YIIRPFEGESLSL

-138 LKMRSLTMENRYLRK
+138 LKMRSLAMENRYLRK

-186 TVFVYGESGTGKE
+186 TVTIYGESGTGKE

-208 SLRKSGPLIAI
+208 SLRKGGPLVAI

-224 PENLLESELFGYEK
+224 PETLLESELFGYEK

-265 SEMNPSVQ
+265 SEMNPIVQ
-273 AKVMRVVEER
+273 AKVLRLIEER
-283 ELERLGGVESVKVD
+283 ELERLGGSETVKVD

-328 PINIPPLRSRPE
+328 PINIPPLRERPE
-340 DILPLTRDFVGQFSA
+340 DVLQLARNFVAQFSE
-355 KMGKFPLKLSKN
+355 KMGKLSLRMSKN
-367 VEKILVSS
+367 VENLLASS
-375 KWEGNVREL
+375 RWDGNVREL
-384 KNCLERA
+384 RNCMERA
-391 VILCKGDL
+391 VILCKGDTV
-399 ITEEHLPVALVKDS
+399 TEDHLPASLVKES
-413 MSGCE
+413 MSGY
-418 NGKDNVLKMVD
+418 NSGKDKAYKMINFD
-429 FNLPPEGISID
+429 LPPEGISID

-473 YRLEKIRQ
+473 YRLEKYASN

>member
-1 MFLLSDKLKIVI
+1 
-13 PIFKGIFMVSR
+13 MVSR

-31 ERIIRNIRIILDE
+31 ERIIRNVRVIFDD
-44 MENIEVVKAQ
+44 MKDIEVVEAQ
-54 DVTSIVDFV
+54 DVASIVDFV
-63 EHERLHLIIT
+63 ENERLHLIIT
-73 DLRVPRMGRLEFL
+73 DLRVPKMGRLEFL
-86 KQIKSMDPELPVIV
+86 KQIKSMDSELPVIV

-111 ESMKEGALD
+111 ESMKEGAYD
-120 YITKPFEDGTLSV
+120 YITRPFEDGTLSV

-138 LKMRSLTMENRYLRK
+138 LKMRSLAMENRYLRK

-163 IIGNSPKIL
+163 IIGNSPRIL
-172 EVLLLAGDVSRTDS
+172 EVLLLAGDVSGTDS
-186 TVFVYGESGTGKE
+186 TVSVFGESGTGKE

-208 SLRKSGPLIAI
+208 SLRKGGPLVAI

-265 SEMNPSVQ
+265 SEMNPIVQ
-273 AKVMRVVEER
+273 AKVLRVVEER
-283 ELERLGGVESVKVD
+283 ELERLGGAETVKVD

-305 KNLEEYVKKGQFRED
+305 KNLEEYVKKGLFRED

-328 PINIPPLRSRPE
+328 PIHMPPLRARPE
-340 DILPLTRDFVGQFSA
+340 DILHLARNFVEQFSE
-355 KMGKFPLKLSKN
+355 KMGKLPLKMSKS

-384 KNCLERA
+384 RNCLERA
-391 VILCKGDL
+391 AILCKGDT
-399 ITEEHLPVALVKDS
+399 ITEAHLPDALVKES
-413 MSGCE
+413 ISGYQD
-418 NGKDNVLKMVD
+418 GKDKTFRMLN

-440 ELEKHLVLQAL
+440 ALEKHLVLQAL

-473 YRLEKIRQ
+473 YRLEKYETN

>member
-1 MFLLSDKLKIVI
+1 
-13 PIFKGIFMVSR
+13 MVSR
-24 VLVTDDE
+24 VLITDDE
-31 ERIIRNIRIILDE
+31 ERIIRNIKVIFDE

-73 DLRVPRMGRLEFL
+73 DLRVPKVGRLEFL
-86 KQIKSMDPELPVIV
+86 KQVKSMDPELPVIV

-111 ESMKEGALD
+111 ESMKEGAFD
-120 YITKPFEDGTLSV
+120 YITNPFEDGTLSV

-186 TVFVYGESGTGKE
+186 TVFIYGESGTGKE

-208 SLRKSGPLIAI
+208 SLRKSGPLVTI

-265 SEMNPSVQ
+265 SEMNPIVQ
-273 AKVMRVVEER
+273 AKVLRVVEER
-283 ELERLGGVESVKVD
+283 EMERLGGSETVKVD

-320 LYYRINVF
+320 LYYRVNVF
-328 PINIPPLRSRPE
+328 PINIPPLRARPE
-340 DILPLTRDFVGQFSA
+340 DILPLARDFVEQFSA
-355 KMGKFPLKLSKN
+355 KMGKLSLKMSKK
-367 VEKILVSS
+367 VEKIVVSS

-391 VILCKGDL
+391 VILSKGDL

-413 MSGCE
+413 MSGYE
-418 NGKDNVLKMVD
+418 NGRGNILKMVD

-473 YRLEKIRQ
+473 YRLEKYDNKLN

>member
-1 MFLLSDKLKIVI
+1 
-13 PIFKGIFMVSR
+13 MVSR

-31 ERIIRNIRIILDE
+31 ERIIRNVKVIFEE
-44 MENIEVVKAQ
+44 MKNIEVVKAQ
-54 DVTSIVDFV
+54 DLTSIVDFV
-63 EHERLHLIIT
+63 EREKLHLIIT
-73 DLRVPRMGRLEFL
+73 DLRVPKMGRLEFL
-86 KQIKSMDPELPVIV
+86 KQIKSMDSELPVIV

-111 ESMKEGALD
+111 ESMKEGAFD
-120 YITKPFEDGTLSV
+120 YIVKPFEGESLSV

-138 LKMRSLTMENRYLRK
+138 LKMRSLAMENRYLRK
-153 ELESHYNFGN
+153 ELESVYNFGN

-208 SLRKSGPLIAI
+208 SLRKGGPLVAI

-265 SEMNPSVQ
+265 SEMNPNVQ
-273 AKVMRVVEER
+273 AKVLRLIEER
-283 ELERLGGVESVKVD
+283 ELERLGGTETVKVD

-305 KNLEEYVKKGQFRED
+305 KNLEEYVAKGQFRED

-328 PINIPPLRSRPE
+328 PINIPPLRERPE
-340 DILPLTRDFVGQFSA
+340 DVLQLARSFVVQFSE
-355 KMGKFPLKLSKN
+355 KMGKLSLKMSKN
-367 VEKILVSS
+367 VENLLISG
-375 KWEGNVREL
+375 KWDGNVREL
-384 KNCLERA
+384 RNCMERA
-391 VILCKGDL
+391 VILCKGDM
-399 ITEEHLPVALVKDS
+399 ITEDHLPASLVKES
-413 MSGCE
+413 NSGSI
-418 NGKDNVLKMVD
+418 NGRDKAFKLMN

-473 YRLEKIRQ
+473 YRLEKYADN

>member
-1 MFLLSDKLKIVI
+1 
-13 PIFKGIFMVSR
+13 MVSR
-24 VLVTDDE
+24 VLIADDE
-31 ERIIRNIRIILDE
+31 ERIMRNIKTIFDE
-44 MENIEVVKAQ
+44 MENIEIIKAQ
-54 DVTSIVDFV
+54 DVSSIVDFIDR
-63 EHERLHLIIT
+63 ERLHLIIT
-73 DLRVPRMGRLEFL
+73 DLRVPKMGRLEFL
-86 KQIKSMDPELPVIV
+86 KYIKSKDTDLPIIVI
-100 VTGDDSIETAV
+100 TGDDSIETAV
-111 ESMKEGALD
+111 EAMKEGAFD
-120 YITKPFEDGTLSV
+120 YITNPFEEDTLTI
-133 AVEKA
+133 AVKKA

-163 IIGNSPKIL
+163 IIGNSPKTL

-186 TVFVYGESGTGKE
+186 TVFISGESGTGKE

-208 SLRKSGPLIAI
+208 SLRKSAPLITI

-238 GAFTGAEKCK
+238 GAFTGAERSK
-248 KGRFELANGGT
+248 KGRLELANGGT

-265 SEMNPSVQ
+265 SEMNPIIQ
-273 AKVMRVVEER
+273 AKVLRVVEEK
-283 ELERLGGVESVKVD
+283 ELERLGGTETIKVD

-305 KNLEEYVKKGQFRED
+305 KNLEEYVKNGRFRED

-328 PINIPPLRSRPE
+328 PINFPPLRERPE
-340 DILPLTRDFVGQFSA
+340 DILSLARHFLEHYSV
-355 KMGKFPLKLSKN
+355 KMGKFSLKMSKN
-367 VEKILVSS
+367 VERILVSY

-384 KNCLERA
+384 KNCIERA

-399 ITEEHLPVALVKDS
+399 ITEEHLPSVLVKESLSNYD
-413 MSGCE
+413 
-418 NGKDNVLKMVD
+418 NGKYKIVKMMD
-429 FNLPPEGISID
+429 ISLPPEGISLD

-473 YRLEKIRQ
+473 YRLEKYE

>member
-1 MFLLSDKLKIVI
+1 
-13 PIFKGIFMVSR
+13 MVSR

-31 ERIIRNIRIILDE
+31 ERIIRNVKVIFEE
-44 MENIEVVKAQ
+44 MKNIEVVKAQ
-54 DVTSIVDFV
+54 DLTSIVDFV
-63 EHERLHLIIT
+63 EREKLHLIIT
-73 DLRVPRMGRLEFL
+73 DLRVPKMGRLEFL
-86 KQIKSMDPELPVIV
+86 KQIKSMDSELPVIV

-111 ESMKEGALD
+111 ESMKEGAFD
-120 YITKPFEDGTLSV
+120 YIIKPFEGESLSV

-138 LKMRSLTMENRYLRK
+138 LKMRSLAMENRYLRK
-153 ELESHYNFGN
+153 ELESVYNFGN

-208 SLRKSGPLIAI
+208 SLRKGGPLVAI

-265 SEMNPSVQ
+265 SEMNPIVQ
-273 AKVMRVVEER
+273 AKVLRLIEER
-283 ELERLGGVESVKVD
+283 ELERLGGTETVKVD

-328 PINIPPLRSRPE
+328 PINIPPLRERPE
-340 DILPLTRDFVGQFSA
+340 DVLQLARSFVVQFSE
-355 KMGKFPLKLSKN
+355 KMGKLLLKMSKN
-367 VEKILVSS
+367 VENLLVSG
-375 KWEGNVREL
+375 KWDGNVREL
-384 KNCLERA
+384 RNCMERA
-391 VILCKGDL
+391 VILCKGDM
-399 ITEEHLPVALVKDS
+399 ITEDHLPDSLVKES
-413 MSGCE
+413 NSGSI
-418 NGKDNVLKMVD
+418 NGRDNTLKLIS

-473 YRLEKIRQ
+473 YRLEKYADN